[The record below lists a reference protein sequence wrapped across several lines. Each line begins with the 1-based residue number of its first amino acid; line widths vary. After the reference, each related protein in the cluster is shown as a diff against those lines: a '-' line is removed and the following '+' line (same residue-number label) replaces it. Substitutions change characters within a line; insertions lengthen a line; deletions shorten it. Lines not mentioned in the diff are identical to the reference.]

1 MAKLQFKIEV
11 KELNQ
16 GKLIVQLVLT
26 RLTAMEGMKSLYQSK
41 TKTRPNK
48 QPQANQATE

>member
-16 GKLIVQLVLT
+16 GKLILQLVLI
-26 RLTAMEGMKSLYQSK
+26 RLTAMEGMKSLCQSK
-41 TKTRPNK
+41 TETTQ
-48 QPQANQATE
+48 QPQANEAT

>member
-16 GKLIVQLVLT
+16 GKLTLQLVLIS
-26 RLTAMEGMKSLYQSK
+26 LTAMEGMESLCQSR
-41 TKTRPNK
+41 TKTIHNK
-48 QPQANQATE
+48 QPQTNQATK